1 MAEDTNEEG
10 KKSPLVLYIAI
21 GVGGVVLL
29 AVVLLVGYLLFGQ
42 APDPSEQ
49 VSEIIEQQEAE
60 QAAEAGEAEGEGEG
74 EPEGPK
80 KKEVIEPA
88 EFATTYWPFPQ
99 PITVNLTNSRK
110 IVQIEMSISTQ
121 YDAKVIE
128 NIEMHVPALQSVAIA
143 VIAEF
148 QEGQVKTRDGKR
160 ELRDAIRDA
169 LNEELLELSNFGGI
183 EHVHFTSF
191 IVQ

>member
-29 AVVLLVGYLLFGQ
+29 AVGLIVGYLLFGQ

-49 VSEIIEQQEAE
+49 VTEIIEQQEAE
-60 QAAEAGEAEGEGEG
+60 EAAEAGEGGEGEG

-80 KKEVIEPA
+80 KKEVLEPA
-88 EFATTYWPFPQ
+88 TFDTTYWPFPA
-99 PITVNLTNSRK
+99 PVTVNLTNSRK

-128 NIEMHVPALQSVAIA
+128 NIEMHIPALQSTAIA

-148 QEGQVKTRDGKR
+148 QEGQVKTREGKR

-183 EHVHFTSF
+183 EHVHFTSE
-191 IVQ
+191 